1 MGEGAGVVIMEEL
14 DRALKRGAKIYGEI
28 VGYGM
33 SGDAYHITAPDPEG
47 RGAFLCMK
55 RALDD
60 ACLLYTSRC
69 V

>member
-1 MGEGAGVVIMEEL
+1 MEEL

-47 RGAFLCMK
+47 RGAFC
-55 RALDD
+55 A
-60 ACLLYTSRC
+60 
-69 V
+69 